1 MSSTSLTNRLNA
13 LKTKTTEI
21 TFNEVKAP
29 VPSADILELFR
40 ANTGARS
47 DSCNDWTIDVFP
59 NMTPIMMY
67 TMLMSIRH
75 ASATEQREHA
85 KASVATICMHHMT
98 IIYGFFLLNDLF
110 VRPAPSAHARSWAEV
125 SWKNEFVNYLMNV
138 PVPEFLTTILSQFHA
153 FETDRTKNVFFIPS
167 AAGYDHDQFFGRVY
181 PLNMFAAIHDC
192 TATLPGNSSK
202 IDVLKDL
209 YSKVLYSIHIPGFS
223 CCIPDLIGVTI
234 SQTSNTTANHLNS
247 KLFQVFNSL
256 INPVLFRDFQ
266 RRSTLA
272 ALSFKSPTYQT
283 DDINAYDLLF
293 SATPANL
300 RELKVVMQALSA
312 VLKDTV
318 PCKFTLG
325 RFISENSSSA
335 IIKHGYSTFALPTW
349 SHSENGTKSAL
360 FAAVTT
366 HTLVSEEERA
376 EDFCFLQR
384 PANAIPHTNELVD
397 LIYVA
402 NADKTTPVNLPANHS
417 IVRNF
422 PLCLRHDANQNNGF
436 PRVDNEDLTKFTDE
450 VHTYPSVLVL
460 DTDGDLT
467 VTAHL
472 PLLAGKIIES
482 FELDGATI
490 EMPNALKSLGMQN
503 CMFADSAIP
512 YKYVRPG
519 SYYRPRPA
527 GTVLPP
533 LNRAPPNSKPRLPA
547 STLLHDRLKIM
558 LPRFNVSI
566 FENGVTNTLPGMT
579 QITPVNVLR
588 YIQSFMGFRTV
599 DASSNATNLDA
610 VNQMPENQLMVWSP
624 YTYTPYESDNYPI
637 PDLGASRHYYLTNL
651 RTIFGTDYNLVQA
664 KHPYEALPVV

>member
-1 MSSTSLTNRLNA
+1 MSSTSLTSRLNA
-13 LKTKTTEI
+13 LKTKTMNL
-21 TFNEVKAP
+21 TFTDVKAP

-40 ANTGARS
+40 ANTGARA

-75 ASATEQREHA
+75 ANATQQREHS
-85 KASVATICMHHMT
+85 KASVATICMHHMAV
-98 IIYGFFLLNDLF
+98 IYGFFLVNDLH
-110 VRPAPSAHARSWAEV
+110 VRPAPSAHARSWAET
-125 SWKNEFVNYLMNV
+125 SWKDDFVNFLMNV

-153 FETDRTKNVFFIPS
+153 FETDRTKNVFFVPS

-181 PLNMFAAIHDC
+181 PLNMFATIHDC
-192 TATLPGNSSK
+192 TANLPGNSSK

-209 YSKVLYSIHIPGFS
+209 YSKVLYSIQVPNFA

-234 SQTSNTTANHLNS
+234 SQVTNTTANHLNS

-300 RELKVVMQALSA
+300 RELKVVMQAVSA
-312 VLKDTV
+312 VLADSV
-318 PCKFTLG
+318 PCKSTLG
-325 RFISENSSSA
+325 RFIAENSSSA
-335 IIKHGYSTFALPTW
+335 IIKHGYSTYALPTW
-349 SHSENGTKSAL
+349 SHNENSNKSSL

-366 HTLVSEEERA
+366 HNLVSEEERA

-384 PANAIPHTNELVD
+384 PSQEIPHTHELND
-397 LIYVA
+397 LRYVA
-402 NADKTTPVNLPANHS
+402 DTDKSTAVALPANHS
-417 IVRNF
+417 IIRTF
-422 PLCLRHDANQNNGF
+422 PLCLRYNSSQKDGF
-436 PRVDNEDLTKFTDE
+436 PRHNNNDLIKFQDE
-450 VHTYPSVLVL
+450 IHTYPSVLVL

-482 FELDGATI
+482 FEIDGTTI
-490 EMPNALKSLGMQN
+490 EMPNTFKSLGMQN

-512 YKYVRPG
+512 YKYVLPG
-519 SYYRPRPA
+519 SYYHPRTT

-558 LPRFNVSI
+558 LPRFNVAI
-566 FENGVTNTLPGMT
+566 AEQNIGNTLPGMT
-579 QITPVNVLR
+579 PIAPVNVLR
-588 YIQSFMGFRTV
+588 YIQSFLGFRTV
-599 DASSNATNLDA
+599 DASSNAATLDA
-610 VNQMPENQLMVWSP
+610 VPSMPTDRLMVWSP
-624 YTYTPYESDNYPI
+624 YTYTPYEPDDYPI

-651 RTIFGTDYNLVQA
+651 RTIFGTDYNLVQT